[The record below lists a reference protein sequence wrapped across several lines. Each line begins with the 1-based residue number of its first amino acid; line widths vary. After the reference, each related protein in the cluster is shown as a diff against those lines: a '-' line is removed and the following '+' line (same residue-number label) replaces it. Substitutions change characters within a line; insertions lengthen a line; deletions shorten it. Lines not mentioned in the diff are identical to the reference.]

1 MSRTKRIVAIV
12 VTVYLLLVFLE
23 EFALVGGLAQRLA
36 VPLLLALLDA
46 LAAIG
51 MGFMARGLRGRV
63 GRFDDETARPDPALD
78 LLIGVPLFGTTC
90 FLVGTIHIA
99 SWTMIPLLV
108 VFGLAGAYAVARY
121 FESRT
126 GATPT
131 VLTPADR
138 FALVA
143 IAIIFLCALVAA
155 QTPPSTLDELA
166 YHLAVPWTWVKEGRT
181 IELPLVS
188 HSYFPLGVESASLP
202 LLTILGNVA
211 GGLSS
216 HLLHLLIALAATIV
230 IARRTGNLLLTAA
243 IVATPALAVTA
254 GWSLVDWAMAGLAIA
269 LSAAIDDGDEA
280 ASAALLGAGLLTKY
294 TFVPIAALLLLAGF
308 RKLAPAA
315 RWRVVAIGL
324 AIGSVFFVRNM
335 ILTGNPVAPFLSAN
349 APHVAGYRSPVYLS
363 SYVFDGHYIDESL
376 GASLIGVA
384 VATTGAAGWLMLAA
398 GFGLMFLAPS
408 ARILVPFFAVAA
420 SRVRILSAS
429 RTLRLVLAATIAGQV
444 MLGVYVIESTD
455 SFSLI
460 ATPASEAE
468 YLTRMRASF
477 KPLRALDAELP
488 PDSRTLVIG
497 LSETYWFDHQ
507 VRGGGNFDGPRISRY
522 LEAPTAEVLYGRLK
536 RDGITH
542 VAIMTIASP
551 TSVAKKV
558 EEREMALSVEA
569 KRALAFTLDH
579 YAVNVS
585 APGSSSTLFALR

>member
-1 MSRTKRIVAIV
+1 MSKTKRVIAIV
-12 VTVYLLLVFLE
+12 VTVYLLLVFLD

-46 LAAIG
+46 MAAIG
-51 MGFMARGLRGRV
+51 MGFIVRGLRGRV
-63 GRFDDETARPDPALD
+63 WRFDDETAHPDLALD
-78 LLIGVPLFGTTC
+78 LLLGVPLFGTAC
-90 FLVGTIHIA
+90 FLVGTVRVA
-99 SWTMIPLLV
+99 SWTMIPLLI

-121 FESRT
+121 FESRQR
-126 GATPT
+126 ATPT
-131 VLTPADR
+131 ALTPADR

-143 IAIIFLCALVAA
+143 IAIIFLCAFIAA

-166 YHLAVPWTWVKEGRT
+166 YHLAVPWTWVKEGRA
-181 IELPLVS
+181 IALPLVS

-202 LLTILGNVA
+202 MLTILGNIA

-243 IVATPALAVTA
+243 IVATPALAITA

-269 LSAAIDDGDEA
+269 LSGAIEDGDVPTAVA
-280 ASAALLGAGLLTKY
+280 ALGAGLLTKY

-308 RKLAPAA
+308 RKLEPAA
-315 RWRVVAIGL
+315 RWRIAAIGL
-324 AIGSVFFVRNM
+324 AIGSVFFIRNV

-363 SYVFDGHYIDESL
+363 SYVFDGHFIDESL
-376 GASLIGVA
+376 GASLLGIA
-384 VATTGAAGWLMLAA
+384 VATTGGAGWLMLAA

-420 SRVRILSAS
+420 SRVRIVAES

-444 MLGVYVIESTD
+444 LLGVYVVASTD
-455 SFSLI
+455 AFSLI
-460 ATPASEAE
+460 ATPVSEAE
-468 YLTRMRASF
+468 YLTKMRASF
-477 KPLRALDAELP
+477 KPVRALDAELP

-507 VRGGGNFDGPRISRY
+507 VRGGGNFDGPRVSRY
-522 LEAPTAEVLYGRLK
+522 LEAPTPEVLYGRLK

-542 VAIMTIASP
+542 VAITSVPAP
-551 TSVAKKV
+551 TSVAKKR
-558 EEREMALSVEA
+558 EERDMSLSVEA
-569 KRALAFTLDH
+569 QRALALTLDH
-579 YAVNVS
+579 YATNVS
-585 APGSSSTLFALR
+585 APGSTSTLFALR